1 MSAPPDEPSD
11 RARDAVLRAFTR
23 DGRITAMP
31 VKWSK
36 KLILLDLVAQAF
48 EPGRAYPER
57 DVDDILRGYYD
68 DWVTLRRYL
77 VDAGML
83 DRENGYYWRIGG
95 SFEV

>member
-1 MSAPPDEPSD
+1 MSEPDK
-11 RARDAVLRAFTR
+11 RARDAVMRTFTQ

-36 KLILLDLVAQAF
+36 KLIVLDSVAQAF
-48 EPGRAYPER
+48 EPGKAYPEFE
-57 DVDDILRGYYD
+57 VDQILRGYYD